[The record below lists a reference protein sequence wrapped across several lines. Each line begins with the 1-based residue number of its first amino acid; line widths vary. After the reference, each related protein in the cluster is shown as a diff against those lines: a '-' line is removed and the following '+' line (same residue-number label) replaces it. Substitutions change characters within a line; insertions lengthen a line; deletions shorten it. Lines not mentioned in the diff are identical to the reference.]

1 MEIIPVTVM
10 GSIGYGNYWLKL
22 NGLIQL
28 RGISFHK
35 AYGKWVHTPIRVTGI
50 IPITVM
56 GSHSSHRAY
65 GNYSHNHYGK
75 RLSFHKAY
83 GKMGPYT
90 TKVMV

>member
-1 MEIIPVTVM
+1 M
-10 GSIGYGNYWLKL
+10 GPYAKPKGDQGPTLAIM
-22 NGLIQL
+22 
-28 RGISFHK
+28 GIF
-35 AYGKWVHTPIRVTGI
+35 PIHVTGI